1 MTPKTNLRFA
11 AAICAAAL
19 MLSGCADDIDT
30 SDMWA
35 RPTAPGA
42 ESAAF
47 YGEIVNNSGE
57 DTVVGHYYSPTC
69 GTIELHTTEM
79 VDDVMQMRPA
89 EPDVAVLD
97 DGETLVLK
105 PRSYHLMCLDL
116 VEPLVEGETV
126 SLELTFEGVEV
137 QIIDVP
143 IENRDD
149 DAS

>member
-1 MTPKTNLRFA
+1 MIPQTKLRFA

-19 MLSGCADDIDT
+19 LMSGCADGIDT

-47 YGEIVNNSGE
+47 YGEIVNNSGD
-57 DTVVGHYYSPTC
+57 DTVVGHYYSPAC
-69 GTIELHTTEM
+69 GSIELHTTEM

-89 EPDVAVLD
+89 DPDVAALD
-97 DGETLVLK
+97 DGETLELK

-137 QIIDVP
+137 QVFDVP
-143 IENRDD
+143 IEDREED
-149 DAS
+149 S